1 MENELPRV
9 DALLDLTRTIA
20 SPLFVSLAAPWRA
33 LPMLGAFIATLG
45 ATLSAD
51 DFEEIA
57 PQVWVAR
64 DARVAASALLI
75 GPCVVDHEA
84 EIRHCAF
91 VRGNA
96 LVGKRSVVGN
106 STELKNAL
114 LFDDTQAPHFNYVG
128 DSILGWKTHMGA
140 GSITSNVRSDR
151 QKVVVHTS
159 GGPIE
164 TGMKKL
170 GAILG
175 DFVEIGCNAVL
186 NPGVVVGRGS
196 IVYPAASVRG
206 IVPARSIYK
215 RDGVIALQRAPFGE
229 V

>member
-1 MENELPRV
+1 MDNELLRV
-9 DALLDLTRTIA
+9 DALLDLKHTVA
-20 SPLFVSLAAPWRA
+20 SPLFVTLAAPWRA

-45 ATLSAD
+45 ASLSND
-51 DFEEIA
+51 EFEEMA

-64 DARVAASALLI
+64 DVKLAASASLN
-75 GPCVVDHEA
+75 GPCIIDHEA

-91 VRGNA
+91 IRGNA

-128 DSILGWKTHMGA
+128 DSILGWKSHMGA
-140 GSITSNVRSDR
+140 GSITSNVRSDKE
-151 QKVVVHTS
+151 KVVVHAYGDS
-159 GGPIE
+159 IQ
-164 TGMKKL
+164 TGMKKF

-175 DFVEIGCNAVL
+175 DFVEVGCNAVL
-186 NPGVVVGRGS
+186 NPGVVIGRGS
-196 IVYPAASVRG
+196 IVYPTSSVRG
-206 IVPARSIYK
+206 VIPARSIYK
-215 RDGVIALQRAPFGE
+215 RDGVIAPLKTPAGE